1 MTKVIRTMRNAFYNR
16 NEKRIRSGWRILL
29 FLILFW
35 CLAALALVIKPL
47 FGTMTKREFM
57 ENYSLVIISILSI
70 AATIAVWLSRKY
82 LDKKSVSSL
91 GLQLSKSTWK
101 DLVFGFCLSAAMAG
115 LFLVAA
121 WSFDL
126 VEITGV
132 NWDIAAAKRTGVSGY
147 QSLMQSFTLVTL
159 AILLLEHILVGF
171 WEELVFRGYLFQN
184 MTDGMGQLPAILLSC
199 GIYGAVHFMNP
210 NASLLTSSVIVLFG
224 FLRIYGYLTTGMLW
238 LSMGM
243 HIGWNFF
250 QGPVFGFAASGH
262 QKASWLE
269 LKVHDPNW
277 LSGGSFGPEGSLL
290 IIPIVV
296 LALWTMRAWS
306 LQRRFPNAKEASII

>member
-1 MTKVIRTMRNAFYNR
+1 MIKITGTMRSVFYNS

-35 CLAALALVIKPL
+35 CLAGLTLVIKPL
-47 FGTMTKREFM
+47 FGSMTKREFM

-70 AATIAVWLSRKY
+70 AATIAVWLSRKH

-91 GLQLSKSTWK
+91 GLQFSQSTWK

-121 WSFDL
+121 WSFGL
-126 VEITGV
+126 AEITGV
-132 NWDIAAAKRTGVSGY
+132 NWDKAAKLTGVSENP
-147 QSLMQSFTLVTL
+147 SMMQSFTLVTL
-159 AILLLEHILVGF
+159 SMLLLEHILVGF

-184 MTDGMGQLPAILLSC
+184 MTDGMGLLPAILLSC

-210 NASLLTSSVIVLFG
+210 NASLLTSSIIVLFG

-262 QKASWLE
+262 QKASLLE
-269 LKVHDPNW
+269 LKVHDPHW

-306 LQRRFPNAKEASII
+306 LQRIVPNAKEASII